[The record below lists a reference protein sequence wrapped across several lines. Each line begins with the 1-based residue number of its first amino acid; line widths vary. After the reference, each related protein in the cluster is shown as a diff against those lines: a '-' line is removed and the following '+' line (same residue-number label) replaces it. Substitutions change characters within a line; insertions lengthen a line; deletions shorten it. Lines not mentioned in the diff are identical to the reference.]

1 VTKINFGQAIN
12 LLPITDREYYTKQ
25 VSNHI
30 TQLQRHKS
38 NKNLKFTHNPH
49 MEWNTMKAI
58 TAKLKKNNAIV
69 TSANKGNTI
78 VILPSTL
85 YQEKTQDFVDKNNFL
100 KLLIPTTRK
109 LFKNKSERQS
119 IAGPN

>member
-1 VTKINFGQAIN
+1 
-12 LLPITDREYYTKQ
+12 
-25 VSNHI
+25 
-30 TQLQRHKS
+30 
-38 NKNLKFTHNPH
+38 